1 MPRSTLHSADEQAYV
16 TKGIMEPLSG
26 AESQTRLVI
35 TKLEKKFKK
44 KTAVDNLSLTLFE
57 NEIMVVLGH
66 NGAGKSTI
74 MNMLTGLIQPTSG
87 SAKAYG
93 VHESRD
99 VNMFDDYRDL
109 VDFVGFCPQDDVLI
123 DKLSVYENLQFF
135 CKFKGIDEEEAVIA
149 DVLETYNLKAS
160 ETTLAKNL
168 SGG

>member
-1 MPRSTLHSADEQAYV
+1 
-16 TKGIMEPLSG
+16 MEPLSG

-35 TKLEKKFKK
+35 TKMEKRFGR
-44 KTAVDNLSLTLFE
+44 KTAVDNLSLTLFK

-74 MNMLTGLIQPTSG
+74 MNMLTGLIQPSSG
-87 SAKAYG
+87 WAKAYG

-123 DKLSVYENLQFF
+123 DKLSVYENL
-135 CKFKGIDEEEAVIA
+135 
-149 DVLETYNLKAS
+149 
-160 ETTLAKNL
+160 
-168 SGG
+168 

>member
-87 SAKAYG
+87 LAKAYG

-160 ETTLAKNL
+160 GTTLA
-168 SGG
+168 